1 MQGGGRK
8 KRRDKRQEAR
18 GKRQEA
24 RGKRQEARD
33 KQPLSQA
40 SMVCCRSDKDRRDA
54 SDGATLN
61 RMQDAGCMRRAHGL
75 FVRLGLRWNLEP
87 DGVGTVFL

>member
-1 MQGGGRK
+1 MGGAGRRQEK
-8 KRRDKRQEAR
+8 KKRQETR
-18 GKRQEA
+18 GKRQET
-24 RGKRQEARD
+24 RD